1 MSTADPAF
9 TIFTPTYN
17 RAHSLHRVW
26 DSLRDQSFRD
36 FEWLIVDNASTDGT
50 EALVADW
57 IEDGSLAIRYLRNE
71 ENIGRQ
77 GSWQRAIEEAR
88 GELFVEMRSADGCT
102 PDALAVLHAQWMSIP
117 DEERHRFSAV
127 SGLAVDERG
136 QLIGTPFP
144 FDVTDSDSLEIR
156 YRYRVKGDK
165 WGFQRTSVLR
175 EQQIPRIWGYVGE
188 IPERVVWRAIARRYR
203 TRYVNQRLRVF
214 WQDQTDRLS
223 RPPRPWVNAPGR
235 LLDAEDLLNHDLRWF
250 RYRPFTFYRE
260 AAAYVCSGWHA
271 GRGPWAQAAAL
282 RPMPAKALWLLA
294 LPIGTA
300 CYLIQRWLPALGQ
313 RLPNP

>member
-1 MSTADPAF
+1 MSTADPAFPYAF

-50 EALVADW
+50 EALVAES
-57 IEDGSLAIRYLRNE
+57 IEDGGLAIRYLRNE

-136 QLIGTPFP
+136 RLIGTPFP

-165 WGFQRTSVLR
+165 SGIQRSPFSGSSRSQASGATS
-175 EQQIPRIWGYVGE
+175 
-188 IPERVVWRAIARRYR
+188 ARYR
-203 TRYVNQRLRVF
+203 SAWCGAPSRGAIGRGTSTSASESSGRTRRTGCR
-214 WQDQTDRLS
+214 
-223 RPPRPWVNAPGR
+223 GR
-235 LLDAEDLLNHDLRWF
+235 LD
-250 RYRPFTFYRE
+250 
-260 AAAYVCSGWHA
+260 
-271 GRGPWAQAAAL
+271 RG
-282 RPMPAKALWLLA
+282 
-294 LPIGTA
+294 
-300 CYLIQRWLPALGQ
+300 
-313 RLPNP
+313 